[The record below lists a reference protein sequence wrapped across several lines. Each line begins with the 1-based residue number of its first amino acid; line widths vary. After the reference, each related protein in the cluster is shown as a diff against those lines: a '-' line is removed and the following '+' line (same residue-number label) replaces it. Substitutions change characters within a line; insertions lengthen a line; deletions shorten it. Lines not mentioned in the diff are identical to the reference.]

1 MGHHRR
7 PTLDGVTNKKVA
19 KRLRW
24 FHLGR
29 IVVWSVQVP
38 VALLTGLKN
47 STPYVV
53 FLSLMAL
60 VEGAFAAY
68 MASRAEDS

>member
-1 MGHHRR
+1 M
-7 PTLDGVTNKKVA
+7 TNEKVA
-19 KRLRW
+19 KRLRR

-29 IVVWSVQVP
+29 IVVWSVQIP
-38 VALLTGLKN
+38 VALLTNLKN
-47 STPYVV
+47 STPYLV

-68 MASRAEDS
+68 MASRAEAS